1 MICPKCGAQQEE
13 EKPECGRC
21 GVIFARLTR
30 EDFEPLRRRSK
41 TPEATGKKS
50 KTPVSMVI
58 IITVLLLIGL
68 GYFAHGRLEQK
79 RIDHIEPVAEQ
90 PVQESADLPVIQRDG
105 YEIQP
110 VARYEIRAKVL
121 SIERYRIGREADLSP
136 VDFAL
141 GWGPM
146 SDNAIL
152 KQLAI
157 NQGSRYYHY
166 RWRGDPPIEP
176 ALIVRSSANTHLVPA
191 DDSVKARLFEVRKGE
206 IVMLKGYLI
215 HVRHPD
221 GWRWRSSLTR
231 EDSGAGACE
240 LMWVAEAAVQ

>member
-1 MICPKCGAQQEE
+1 MICPKCGAQQGE
-13 EKPECGRC
+13 EKLECVRC
-21 GVIFARLTR
+21 GVIFAKLTP
-30 EDFEPLRRRSK
+30 EDFAPLQRLSK
-41 TPEATGKKS
+41 TPETTIKKS
-50 KTPVSMVI
+50 KRPVSLI

-68 GYFAHGRLEQK
+68 GYFMHDKLEQK
-79 RIDHIEPVAEQ
+79 RIDHIGLAAEQ
-90 PVQESADLPVIQRDG
+90 PIQESAAVPVIQRDG

-121 SIERYRIGREADLSP
+121 SIERYRLGREADLSP

-146 SDNAIL
+146 SDNAIT

-157 NQGSRYYHY
+157 TQGSRFYHY
-166 RWRGDPPIEP
+166 SWRGDPPIDP
-176 ALIVRSSANTHLVPA
+176 AAIVRNSANTHLVPA
-191 DDSVKARLFEVRKGE
+191 DDNVKARLLEVRKGE

-215 HVRHPD
+215 NVRHSD
-221 GWRWRSSLTR
+221 GWRWHSSLTR

-240 LMWVAEAAVQ
+240 LMWVAEAAIQ

>member
-1 MICPKCGAQQEE
+1 MICPKCGAEQGE
-13 EKPECGRC
+13 EKLECVRC
-21 GVIFARLTR
+21 GVIFAKLTP
-30 EDFEPLRRRSK
+30 EDFGPPHKRSK
-41 TPEATGKKS
+41 TPEASIKKS
-50 KTPVSMVI
+50 KRPVSLI
-58 IITVLLLIGL
+58 IITVLLLVGL
-68 GYFAHGRLEQK
+68 GYFMHGKLEQK
-79 RIDHIEPVAEQ
+79 RIDHIGSVAEQ
-90 PVQESADLPVIQRDG
+90 PLQESADVQVIERGG

-146 SDNAIL
+146 SDNAIT

-157 NQGSRYYHY
+157 SQGSRFYHY
-166 RWRGDPPIEP
+166 SWRGDPPIDP
-176 ALIVRSSANTHLVPA
+176 AEIVRNSANTHLVPA
-191 DDSVKARLFEVRKGE
+191 DDNVKARLFAVRKGE

-215 HVRHPD
+215 NVRHSD
-221 GWRWRSSLTR
+221 GWRWHSSLTR

-240 LMWVAEAAVQ
+240 LMWVAEAAIQ